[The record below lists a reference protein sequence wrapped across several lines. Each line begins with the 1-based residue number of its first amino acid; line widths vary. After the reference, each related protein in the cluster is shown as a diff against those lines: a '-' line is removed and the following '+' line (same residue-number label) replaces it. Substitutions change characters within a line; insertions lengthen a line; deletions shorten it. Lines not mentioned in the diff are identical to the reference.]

1 MAAADSRI
9 SNVLRGLP
17 ASGGSGQWPAD
28 SNANSGPKP
37 GPGGNSDPQKTI
49 LKAQPASFGKR
60 VGAAVLK
67 RKPKA
72 GVPSYA

>member
-28 SNANSGPKP
+28 SNANQGPKLVP
-37 GPGGNSDPQKTI
+37 SIPKGTGQ
-49 LKAQPASFGKR
+49 ASFGKR

-67 RKPKA
+67 RKPKIGGDGPA
-72 GVPSYA
+72 YG